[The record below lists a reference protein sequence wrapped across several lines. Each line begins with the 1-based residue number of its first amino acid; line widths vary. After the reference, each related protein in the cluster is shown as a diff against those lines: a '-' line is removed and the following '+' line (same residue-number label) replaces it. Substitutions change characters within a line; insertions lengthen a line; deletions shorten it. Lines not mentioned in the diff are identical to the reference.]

1 VKAEVVVDGVRFGE
15 GPVWCDDGSLVVTSV
30 CDGVLWRVDV
40 AAGSKSLLA
49 DVGGGANAAAPCSD
63 GGFLVTQNGGLDF
76 SAFPIWG
83 SSEPPTPRYATPG
96 LQRVAPDG
104 SMSYVADE
112 GFHAPNDLSVGPG
125 GDLYFTD
132 PGHYPP
138 PEPPIGRVMVLRTD
152 GTVDQFASDFWFC
165 NGIAFTPAGE
175 VVVVERTGLQKV
187 HADGSREW
195 IIEDLGKG
203 GSDGFCLDADG
214 RYYACAT
221 IEHGVRVVDVDGTM
235 LDFLSIPGKGVTTN
249 CCFGGPDGRTLFAT
263 DAIPGQVVAWEGMPT
278 PGLPVRAF
286 TV

>member
-1 VKAEVVVDGVRFGE
+1 VVVDGIRFGE

-40 AAGSKSLLA
+40 AAGSKSLVA

-76 SAFPIWG
+76 SAFPIRG
-83 SSEPPTPRYATPG
+83 SSTPPEPRYATPG
-96 LQRVAPDG
+96 IQRVAPDG
-104 SMSYVADE
+104 SVSYLADE
-112 GFHAPNDLSVGPG
+112 GLHAPNDLSVGPG

-152 GTVDQFASDFWFC
+152 GTIDEFASNFWFC
-165 NGIAFTPAGE
+165 NGIAFTPSGE

-187 HADGSREW
+187 HADGTREW
-195 IIEDLGKG
+195 VIENLGTG
-203 GSDGFCLDADG
+203 GSDGFCLDAEG

-221 IEHGVRVVDVDGTM
+221 IEHGVRVVDVDGTVV
-235 LDFLSIPGKGVTTN
+235 DFFPIPGKGVTTN
-249 CCFGGPDGRTLFAT
+249 C
-263 DAIPGQVVAWEGMPT
+263 
-278 PGLPVRAF
+278 
-286 TV
+286 